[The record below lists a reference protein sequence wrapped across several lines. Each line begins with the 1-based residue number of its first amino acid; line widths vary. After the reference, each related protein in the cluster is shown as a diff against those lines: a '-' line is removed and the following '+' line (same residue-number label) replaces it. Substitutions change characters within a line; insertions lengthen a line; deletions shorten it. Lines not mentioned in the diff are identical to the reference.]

1 MIEHPGLPHPA
12 YIWIVEDGCHVQ
24 QSLHLDCIGP
34 VLRPG
39 TPGAC
44 WCGGVGSVG
53 SGGERL
59 LTMVLTMWIELVVL
73 SEKI

>member
-1 MIEHPGLPHPA
+1 MIDHPGLPHPV
-12 YIWIVEDGCHVQ
+12 YIWVVEDGCHVK

-34 VLRPG
+34 VLSPR
-39 TPGAC
+39 TPG
-44 WCGGVGSVG
+44 GLGSVG

-73 SEKI
+73 SEKN